1 MHLNKNLTRSNNNLN
16 HSIPTTIHLVV
27 IIPILM
33 ATIKQ
38 MVTIKHR
45 AILRKVLSIIIH
57 PNSVRTKLTYFH
69 KILLR
74 KDL

>member
-27 IIPILM
+27 IIPIL
-33 ATIKQ
+33 

-74 KDL
+74 KNL